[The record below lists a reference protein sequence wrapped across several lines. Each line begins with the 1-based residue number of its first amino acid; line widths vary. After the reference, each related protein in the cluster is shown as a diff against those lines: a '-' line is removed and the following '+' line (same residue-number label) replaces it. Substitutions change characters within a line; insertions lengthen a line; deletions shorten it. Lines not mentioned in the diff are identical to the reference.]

1 MLIIGKYGR
10 IKLLKEFEELV
21 EKLRR
26 DSEDGVPIIVE
37 GERDARSLRIL
48 GIMGEIIPVKS
59 IRGLRRRLEARDV
72 RSVILLFDLDQEG
85 EKLMRLVKRSLEG
98 VVGEINT
105 RYWLRLKTFKKLG
118 FTQVEHLHLVPEKI
132 QALSGS
138 PSRRRSPLKAKKR
151 LMAIR
156 PTRRSIPYGG

>member
-1 MLIIGKYGR
+1 MLIIGKYRR
-10 IKLLKEFEELV
+10 IELLEEFEELV
-21 EKLRR
+21 ENLRR

-37 GERDARSLRIL
+37 GERDVRSLRIL

-59 IRGLRRRLEARDV
+59 IRGLRRRLEAKDV
-72 RSVILLFDLDQEG
+72 KSVILLFDLDQEG

-132 QALSGS
+132 RAPSRGEEA
-138 PSRRRSPLKAKKR
+138 PSRRRR
-151 LMAIR
+151 
-156 PTRRSIPYGG
+156 G

>member
-1 MLIIGKYGR
+1 LLIIGKYRR
-10 IKLLKEFEELV
+10 IELLEEFEELV

-59 IRGLRRRLEARDV
+59 IRELRRRLEARGV

-132 QALSGS
+132 RAPSPAPSRGEEA
-138 PSRRRSPLKAKKR
+138 PSRRKR
-151 LMAIR
+151 D
-156 PTRRSIPYGG
+156 

>member
-10 IKLLKEFEELV
+10 IELLKEFEELV

-59 IRGLRRRLEARDV
+59 IRGLGGGLRRETLEA
-72 RSVILLFDLDQEG
+72 
-85 EKLMRLVKRSLEG
+85 
-98 VVGEINT
+98 
-105 RYWLRLKTFKKLG
+105 
-118 FTQVEHLHLVPEKI
+118 
-132 QALSGS
+132 
-138 PSRRRSPLKAKKR
+138 
-151 LMAIR
+151 
-156 PTRRSIPYGG
+156 